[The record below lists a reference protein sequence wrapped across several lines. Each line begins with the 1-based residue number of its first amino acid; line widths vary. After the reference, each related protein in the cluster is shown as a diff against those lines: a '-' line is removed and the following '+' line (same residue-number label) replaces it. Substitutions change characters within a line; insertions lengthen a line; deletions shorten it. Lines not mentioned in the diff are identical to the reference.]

1 MGFPGGS
8 VVNNPPANAGDTGD
22 VGLTPGSGRSPGV
35 GNGNLFQYSCW
46 DNPMDRGTWQ
56 ATVHGLAKSQ
66 THLSDRAHVQTKP
79 MFFIYKLFPNK

>member
-56 ATVHGLAKSQ
+56 ATVHGLAKSWTRPKHTYRQ
-66 THLSDRAHVQTKP
+66 AALP
-79 MFFIYKLFPNK
+79 

>member
-8 VVNNPPANAGDTGD
+8 VVNNLPANAGDTGD
-22 VGLTPGSGRSPGV
+22 VGLIPGSGRFPGV

-66 THLSDRAHVQTKP
+66 TQLSDRAHEHTH
-79 MFFIYKLFPNK
+79 